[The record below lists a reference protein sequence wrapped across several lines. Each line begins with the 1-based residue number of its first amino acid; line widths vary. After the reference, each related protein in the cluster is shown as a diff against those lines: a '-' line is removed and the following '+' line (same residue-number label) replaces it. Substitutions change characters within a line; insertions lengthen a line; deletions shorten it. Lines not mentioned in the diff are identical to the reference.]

1 MSKAGAGRCPVTAS
15 DFAGFDH
22 HSAQHRADAE
32 QVWDE
37 MRAASELPRSD
48 LYGGFYVVTRHAD
61 LRTAAAQHKIYSSA
75 QGIALPNESRT
86 RHIPAEVDPPQ
97 QREFRRLL
105 DPFLTPERIA
115 ANESKVRAIAVRLL
129 DGFAGENRIEIVSR
143 FTEPFPVHA
152 ALAIFGFP
160 SQDAGR
166 LSGLVDGL
174 IHGRGSEASMKA
186 SHALTTYLIEQLK
199 TRGAS
204 ADPSTDILSAIA
216 HGIVAGEPLSIED
229 QVSITRLLLFGGF
242 TTVNL
247 ALSQTLLQLAQRP
260 ELAERLRNQPELFP
274 TALEEFVRH
283 SSPGTYLR
291 RTVLTEAEIGGTKLQ
306 PGDQVLLCFGAA
318 NRDPAVFDKPN
329 EINLARNP
337 NPHVGFGFGAHRCLG
352 SAIAKLEL
360 RVALEEVLRRYERV
374 ELDPNDS
381 IAWGEGETQGLKRL
395 PLVLRPR
402 AIA

>member
-1 MSKAGAGRCPVTAS
+1 MSKAESGRCPVKEF
-15 DFAGFDH
+15 DFARFDH

-32 QVWDE
+32 SVWDS
-37 MRAASELPRSD
+37 MRSASELPRSD
-48 LYGGFYVVTRHAD
+48 LYGGFYVVARHAD

-86 RHIPAEVDPPQ
+86 RHVPAEVDPPL

-105 DPFLTPERIA
+105 DPFLTPERIGA
-115 ANESKVRAIAVRLL
+115 HEGTVRAIAVSLL
-129 DGFAGENRIEIVSR
+129 DTFADQSRVEIVSR

-152 ALAIFGFP
+152 AIAIFGFP
-160 SQDAGR
+160 REDARR

-174 IHGRGSEASMKA
+174 IHGRGTEASIQA
-186 SHALTTYLIEQLK
+186 SQELTAYLLEQLK
-199 TRGAS
+199 MRGDSAS
-204 ADPSTDILSAIA
+204 PSTDILSAIA
-216 HGIVAGEPLSIED
+216 HGSVEGRPLSTED

-247 ALSQTLLQLAQRP
+247 ALSQTLFVFAQQPDLAD
-260 ELAERLRNQPELFP
+260 RLRAQPELFP
-274 TALEEFVRH
+274 TALEELVRYA
-283 SSPGTYLR
+283 SPGTYLR
-291 RTVLTEAEIGGTKLQ
+291 RTVTTEAELGGSKLR

-329 EINLARNP
+329 EVNLARNP

-360 RVALEEVLRRYERV
+360 RVALEEILRRYQRV

-381 IAWGEGETQGLKRL
+381 IAWGEGETQGLTRL
-395 PLVLRPR
+395 PLLLRPH
-402 AIA
+402 

>member
-1 MSKAGAGRCPVTAS
+1 MSKADAGRCPIAALE
-15 DFAGFDH
+15 FAQFDH

-32 QVWDE
+32 QVWDA
-37 MRAASELPRSD
+37 MRAATELPRSD
-48 LYGGFYVVTRHAD
+48 AYGGFYVVTRHAD

-86 RHIPAEVDPPQ
+86 RHVPAEVDPPL

-105 DPFLTPERIA
+105 DPFLTPDRIA
-115 ANESKVRAIAVRLL
+115 ANESKVRAIAVSLL
-129 DGFAGENRIEIVSR
+129 DGLAGETNVEMVSR

-160 SQDAGR
+160 SQDADR
-166 LSGLVDGL
+166 LNNLVDGL
-174 IHGRGSEASMKA
+174 IHGRGSEASIKA
-186 SHALTTYLIEQLK
+186 SQELTAYLIEQLQI
-199 TRGAS
+199 RGAS
-204 ADPSTDILSAIA
+204 ADPSKDILAAVA
-216 HGIVAGEPLSIED
+216 HGSVEGRALSIED

-247 ALSQTLLQLAQRP
+247 ALSQTLLLFAKQP
-260 ELAERLRNQPELFP
+260 ELADRLRNQPELFP
-274 TALEEFVRH
+274 TALEEFVRYA
-283 SSPGTYLR
+283 SPGTYLR
-291 RTVLTEAEIGGTKLQ
+291 RTVVADAELGGSKLRQ
-306 PGDQVLLCFGAA
+306 GDQVLLCFGAA

-360 RVALEEVLRRYERV
+360 RIALEEILRRYERV
-374 ELDPNDS
+374 DLDPNDS
-381 IAWGEGETQGLKRL
+381 IAWGEGETQGLTRL

-402 AIA
+402 A